1 MSINPH
7 YLQLAAVAAIVLAAL
22 AVLLWPRTSAEQ
34 ARAIAARRADIR
46 RNLMAMSEQIGNS
59 YSVRR
64 DLQPYLDCYAE
75 GFIGRIDA
83 EKIDYETAGARIRGH
98 AEWLMRPDG
107 ATATAARIGGV
118 A

>member
-1 MSINPH
+1 MNPH
-7 YLQLAAVAAIVLAAL
+7 YLQLAAVAILTIATL

-46 RNLMAMSEQIGNS
+46 QSLLAMAEQIGNT

-75 GFIGRIDA
+75 GFVSRIDA

-98 AEWLMRPDG
+98 AEWIVRPDG